1 MIVEELIDHPETD
14 PAQEKQRTHRALGE
28 CKYKVT
34 KTLHETVH
42 HNMVYFHKPE
52 GNEKKSKS
60 HWKQP
65 PHTTSSVT
73 ENETMGL
80 YHFDTI
86 SS

>member
-1 MIVEELIDHPETD
+1 VEELIDHPETD
-14 PAQEKQRTHRALGE
+14 PAQEKQRTHRTLGE